1 MLCMPLDFTFIEIII
16 TIAVINDQI
25 IIYALLRISLMM
37 FDDYS
42 LVTNNDMAM

>member
-37 FDDYS
+37 FDDYC
-42 LVTNNDMAM
+42 LVTKNDMAM